1 MSEAAQLLS
10 HAERCFRLA
19 LGPVD
24 PRLADELEGL
34 GHTFEREGRQ
44 LEVAIR
50 GHRVGVSRRTCDKD
64 RSKRDPNKP

>member
-34 GHTFEREGRQ
+34 GHAFESEARQ
-44 LEVAIR
+44 FEVTIR
-50 GHRVGVSRRTCDKD
+50 HRD
-64 RSKRDPNKP
+64 RSKRSRTKP

>member
-34 GHTFEREGRQ
+34 GHAFEREARQ
-44 LEVAIR
+44 IEIGNPAPRRVASP
-50 GHRVGVSRRTCDKD
+50 HL
-64 RSKRDPNKP
+64 